1 MDLSAWLASRSQIT
15 RERGVRRAVS
25 LSMQDIVRQ
34 VGRFVVPYDPRTT
47 SIYKRGWDTL
57 IILDGCR
64 VDALSTV
71 APEYEFLPSN
81 IPSIHSTASASK
93 DWMRANFTKE
103 YTSEIRQTTYVTA
116 NPFSEEEINSR
127 TFADLDEVW
136 RYGWDE
142 ERGTV
147 PVRNVTDRAIAAG
160 RDGSDRLIVHYMQPH
175 FPSVRDPL
183 GSKINI
189 ESFGEGWN
197 SVWDRL
203 EKGELSVGRVWESYL
218 ENLRY
223 VLDDVEILLSNL
235 DANTVI
241 ISADHG
247 NAFGEWNVYGHPPGC
262 PVDTVCRVP
271 WVETTATDTTDYEP
285 ALERPDDKASAT
297 GDAVEQ
303 RLQDLGYV

>member
-1 MDLSAWLASRSQIT
+1 
-15 RERGVRRAVS
+15 
-25 LSMQDIVRQ
+25 MQDIVRQ
-34 VGRFVVPYDPRTT
+34 VGRFVVPYDPRSTP
-47 SIYKRGWDTL
+47 IYKREWDTL

-71 APEYEFLPSN
+71 APEYDFLPTN

-103 YTSEIRQTTYVTA
+103 YTPEIRRTTYVTS
-116 NPFSEEEINSR
+116 NPFSEDEINSS
-127 TFADLDEVW
+127 TFADLDKVW

-147 PVRNVTDRAIAAG
+147 PARNVTDRAIAAG
-160 RDGSDRLIVHYMQPH
+160 RDGSDRLLVHYMQPH
-175 FPSVRDPL
+175 FPSVHDPL

-203 EKGELSVGRVWESYL
+203 ENGELSLGRAWDSYL

-262 PVDTVCRVP
+262 PVDTVRRVP
-271 WVETTATDTTDYEP
+271 WVETTATDTTHYEP